1 MVVCVQGE
9 RPAAESQQPRHHQ
22 HRAPTCRKGSAQTL
36 QSTDAGK
43 DWILDYIQLGV
54 WLFVCFKW
62 DIGFFFFMDSVSG
75 NCKHILPSW
84 WFASV
89 LVYCWFLPVSALA
102 VINLDVVCSASQWSS
117 AFTLVLLFFFFSSY
131 GSTADLVLCILQP
144 LLLEAHG
151 IQLTLLVSHEH
162 EQTCMGGKSVV
173 YVIVSVRPA
182 REIL

>member
-1 MVVCVQGE
+1 MGTASTSCQVDDLPQFWYTVDFYLFLHWLSLIWMLFALQASG
-9 RPAAESQQPRHHQ
+9 
-22 HRAPTCRKGSAQTL
+22 AQR
-36 QSTDAGK
+36 S
-43 DWILDYIQLGV
+43 
-54 WLFVCFKW
+54 
-62 DIGFFFFMDSVSG
+62 
-75 NCKHILPSW
+75 
-84 WFASV
+84 
-89 LVYCWFLPVSALA
+89 
-102 VINLDVVCSASQWSS
+102 
-117 AFTLVLLFFFFSSY
+117 LLCYFFFFFSSY